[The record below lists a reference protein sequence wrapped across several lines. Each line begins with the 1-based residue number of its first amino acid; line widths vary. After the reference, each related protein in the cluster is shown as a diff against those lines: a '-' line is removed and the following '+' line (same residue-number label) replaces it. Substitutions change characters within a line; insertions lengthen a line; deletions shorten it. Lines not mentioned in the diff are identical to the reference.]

1 MKRTIINIDEDLCNG
16 CGLCV
21 ESCHE
26 GALQMIDGKAR
37 IISDLYCDG
46 LGACI
51 AECPVDAITLEE
63 REAEPYDEI
72 KVMERI
78 APKGEATIIA
88 HLNHLIDHNQYEYV
102 KQGINYVKEN
112 NLDVDLS
119 KLKNFNSEEKD
130 MEDTTNNEGGCP
142 GAKMMSFNKQDSENS
157 VSTTSPQSSELK
169 QWPVQLHLV
178 NPQAPYFQN
187 ADVLLAADCVAFA
200 SGEFHSKFLKGK
212 SLAIACPKLDT
223 GMDIYV
229 EKLASM
235 IDNANINTLTV
246 MIMEVPCCGGLLQIA
261 KQAAAKASRKI
272 PIKKIII
279 GIKGDVIKEE
289 WDMVTQSEQA

>member
-142 GAKMMSFNKQDSENS
+142 GAKMMSFNKQDPENS

>member
-72 KVMERI
+72 KVMEQI

-223 GMDIYV
+223 GMDVYV

>member
-142 GAKMMSFNKQDSENS
+142 GAKMMSFNKQDPENS

-272 PIKKIII
+272 PVKKIII